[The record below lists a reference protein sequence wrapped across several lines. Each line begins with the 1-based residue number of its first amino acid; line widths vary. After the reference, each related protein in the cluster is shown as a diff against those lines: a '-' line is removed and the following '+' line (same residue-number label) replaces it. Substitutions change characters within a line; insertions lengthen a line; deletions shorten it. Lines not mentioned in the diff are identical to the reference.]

1 MKRYFFVLF
10 FLPFSM
16 ISQNRDYVVF
26 EGKKYKGKLLQY
38 FNKDMSFENSGYFLF
53 FDKKKQ
59 DTIKILADLNYKL
72 EIEIKSNQF
81 FEFDKKSWNNIEI
94 GFNIDSWAVPH
105 GELFFSKGI
114 INDKYL
120 DPGLGLGIF
129 TVDLINF
136 FPIYLTASYDIF
148 PINKYNKE
156 VSMFRF
162 FSFTNIGYS
171 IGTDLGNDDYISE
184 SGGLYFNPGIGIKK
198 SSGRK
203 HLSLR
208 FGYLLQRYKSE
219 HNFWWWDEIFIDS
232 SFGSN
237 FEDNIISRNGSFRR
251 MTITFGIAF

>member
-1 MKRYFFVLF
+1 MKKYFFILF

-16 ISQNRDYVVF
+16 ISQNRDYVIF

-38 FNKDMSFENSGYFLF
+38 SNKDISFENLEYLLF

-59 DTIKILADLNYKL
+59 DTIKISSELIYKL
-72 EIEIKSNQF
+72 KIKKPNQF
-81 FEFDKKSWNNIEI
+81 FEFDKKSWNNIEM
-94 GFNIDSWAVPH
+94 GFNFDSWAVPH

-114 INDKYL
+114 VNDKYL

-136 FPIYLTASYDIF
+136 FPIYLTASYDIL
-148 PINKYNKE
+148 PTNKNDKE
-156 VSMFRF
+156 VSMFRV

-171 IGTDLGNDDYISE
+171 IGTDIGNDDYIST
-184 SGGLYFNPGIGIKK
+184 SGGFYFNPGIGIKK
-198 SSGRK
+198 SSGTK

-219 HNFWWWDEIFIDS
+219 HNFWWWDQIFIDS
-232 SFGSN
+232 PFGSN
-237 FEDNIISRNGSFRR
+237 FDDNIIRRNGSFRR
-251 MTITFGIAF
+251 MTITFGITF

>member
-1 MKRYFFVLF
+1 MKKYFFILF

-16 ISQNRDYVVF
+16 ISQNRDYVIF

-38 FNKDMSFENSGYFLF
+38 SNIDLSFENSGHLLF

-59 DTIKILADLNYKL
+59 DTIKIPSELIYKL
-72 EIEIKSNQF
+72 KIKKPNQF
-81 FEFDKKSWNNIEI
+81 FEFDKKSWNNIEM
-94 GFNIDSWAVPH
+94 GFNFDSWAVPH

-114 INDKYL
+114 VNDKYL

-136 FPIYLTASYDIF
+136 YPINLTASYDIL
-148 PINKYNKE
+148 PTNKIDKE
-156 VSMFRF
+156 VSMFRV

-171 IGTDLGNDDYISE
+171 IGTDLGNDDYISA
-184 SGGLYFNPGIGIKK
+184 SGGFYFNPGIGIKK

-203 HLSLR
+203 HLSLK

-219 HNFWWWDEIFIDS
+219 HNFSSDEIFIEGP
-232 SFGSN
+232 FGSN

-251 MTITFGIAF
+251 MTITFGITF